1 MSASSFLSI
10 QGLSRRFSARSGV
23 GEFSLAVERGQ
34 FVVLL
39 GPSGC
44 GKSTTLR
51 LIAGLETPD
60 AGRVEIDGRDVT
72 ALSPSERGLSMVFQ
86 SYALFPHLDVAEN
99 IVFGLKVRGV
109 ARAERRH
116 RLDEALAITGLEGLE
131 DRKPA
136 KLSGGQRQRVALARA
151 IVADHP
157 LCLMD
162 EPLSNLDAQL
172 RHSVRQDIRALQKR
186 LGMTVI
192 YVTHDQTEAM
202 SMADIVVLMRDGQ
215 IEQAASPAEIYMEPA
230 TAFAA
235 SFVGTPPMVMLP
247 AEMLDAG
254 ACPPAGA
261 PADMVFGVRGEDL
274 ALHPE
279 GQGRLAAQVVELEFL
294 GAETFVHL
302 EVAGPVR
309 LIARVPGRP
318 AVVPGERLSLDWPR
332 EATHWFD
339 RASGRRIARPSSALA
354 PSPTDRP
361 QSMPALPSAAKGL

>member
-1 MSASSFLSI
+1 MSAPSFLNI

-23 GEFSLAVERGQ
+23 GDFSLSVERGQ

-51 LIAGLETPD
+51 LIAGIETPD

-72 ALSPSERGLSMVFQ
+72 ALPPSARGLSMVFQ

-109 ARAERRH
+109 ARAERRR

-151 IVADHP
+151 IVAGHP

-202 SMADIVVLMRDGQ
+202 SMADIVVLMRDGH
-215 IEQAASPAEIYMEPA
+215 IEQAASPAEIYAEPA
-230 TAFAA
+230 TSFTA

-247 AEMLDAG
+247 AAMLGADA
-254 ACPPAGA
+254 CAGSA
-261 PADMVFGVRGEDL
+261 AEMVFGVRSEDIVL
-274 ALHPE
+274 RPE
-279 GQGRLAAQVVELEFL
+279 GEGRFAAQVVEQEFL
-294 GAETFVHL
+294 GAETFIHV
-302 EVAGPVR
+302 EVAGAAR
-309 LIARVPGRP
+309 LTARVPGRST
-318 AVVPGERLSLDWPR
+318 VMPGERLSLDWLR

-339 RASGRRIARPSSALA
+339 RASGKRITHPAFPSPSPADRPSS
-354 PSPTDRP
+354 
-361 QSMPALPSAAKGL
+361 MPVLSSAAKGP

>member
-1 MSASSFLSI
+1 MSASSFLTI

-23 GEFSLAVERGQ
+23 GDVSLTIERGQ

-60 AGRVEIDGRDVT
+60 AGRIEMNGRDVT

-109 ARAERRH
+109 ARAERQR

-151 IVADHP
+151 IVAGHP

-202 SMADIVVLMRDGQ
+202 SMADIVVLMRDGR
-215 IEQAASPAEIYMEPA
+215 IEQAASPAEIYAEPA
-230 TAFAA
+230 TSFAA

-247 AEMLDAG
+247 AAMLGADAG
-254 ACPPAGA
+254 LGSS
-261 PADMVFGVRGEDL
+261 ADIVFGVRSEDI
-274 ALHPE
+274 ALRPE
-279 GQGRLAAQVVELEFL
+279 GEGRFAAHVVEQEFL

-302 EVAGPVR
+302 EVAGSAR
-309 LIARVPGRP
+309 LTARVPGRST
-318 AVVPGERLSLDWPR
+318 VVPGERLSLDWPH

-339 RASGRRIARPSSALA
+339 RASGRRLALS
-354 PSPTDRP
+354 PSPNGRP
-361 QSMPALPSAAKGL
+361 FSAPALPSAAKGP

>member
-1 MSASSFLSI
+1 MSASPFLTI
-10 QGLSRRFSARSGV
+10 KGLSRRFSARSGV
-23 GEFSLAVERGQ
+23 GDVSLTIGRGQ

-60 AGRVEIDGRDVT
+60 AGRIEMDGRDIT
-72 ALSPSERGLSMVFQ
+72 ALTPSERGLSMVFQ

-109 ARAERRH
+109 PRAERRQ

-151 IVADHP
+151 IVANHP

-202 SMADIVVLMRDGQ
+202 SMADLVVLMRDGR
-215 IEQAASPAEIYMEPA
+215 IEQAASPAEIYEKPA
-230 TAFAA
+230 TSFAA
-235 SFVGTPPMVMLP
+235 SFIGSPPMVMLP
-247 AEMLDAG
+247 AQLLGDASD
-254 ACPPAGA
+254 A
-261 PADMVFGVRGEDL
+261 VFAVRGEDI
-274 ALHPE
+274 ALRPE
-279 GQGRLAAQVVELEFL
+279 GEGRLAAQVIEQEFL

-302 EVAGPVR
+302 DVAAKAR
-309 LIARVPGRP
+309 LTARLPGRSDV
-318 AVVPGERLSLDWPR
+318 APGERLSLDWPA

-339 RASGRRIARPSSALA
+339 RVSGRRIDPPIA
-354 PSPTDRP
+354 PSPSDRP
-361 QSMPALPSAAKGL
+361 RSAPAPSSAAKGP